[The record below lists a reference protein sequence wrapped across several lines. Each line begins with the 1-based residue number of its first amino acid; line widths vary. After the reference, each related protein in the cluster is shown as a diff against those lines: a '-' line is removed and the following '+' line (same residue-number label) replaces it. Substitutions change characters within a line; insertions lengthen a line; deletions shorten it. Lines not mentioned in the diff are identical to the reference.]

1 MTDKQKELLKK
12 YLCEENMQKL
22 LNMNKKEEYDIS
34 KSFIDLI
41 LHMRWF
47 HPVCGEMCA
56 VPYYKCEPDN
66 DEKRVIEIIL
76 NKYKK
81 EYGLLDD
88 EYAYIKKV
96 CYLDEIHKW
105 YMVQQDWFKGMSETP
120 SSRTIFVKYNENV
133 FGSNRIVKF
142 SNIYNELF
150 DMGIY
155 SIEQLMKFYFNN
167 SNK

>member
-41 LHMRWF
+41 LHMRWY
-47 HPVCGEMCA
+47 HPVCREMCA
-56 VPYYKCEPDN
+56 VPYYECEPKE
-66 DEKRVIEIIL
+66 DEKEAIEEII
-76 NKYKK
+76 NRYKC

-96 CYLDEIHKW
+96 CYLDENHKW
-105 YMVQQDWFKGMSETP
+105 YMIQQDWFKGMSDTP
-120 SSRTIFVKYNENV
+120 SSRVVFVKYNKNDV
-133 FGSNRIVKF
+133 GHDRITKF

-155 SIEQLMKFYFNN
+155 SIEQLITFYFDN